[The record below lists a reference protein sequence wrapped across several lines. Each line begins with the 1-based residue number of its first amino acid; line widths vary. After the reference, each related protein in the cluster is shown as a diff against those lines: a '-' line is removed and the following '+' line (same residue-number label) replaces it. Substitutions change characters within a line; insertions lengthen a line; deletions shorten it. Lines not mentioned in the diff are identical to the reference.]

1 MTKTQ
6 AYKTGSIVMTILS
19 AVGVV
24 ATAVLTARET
34 PEAEKKLEKI
44 RTDKDRDLTFVE
56 TVKTVAPVYAPAIAT
71 GIATV
76 SCIIGTKVLDKK
88 SQASLLGAY
97 TLLKKTYEQ
106 YKGKV
111 VELYGRD
118 GHRDIIRKIEESD
131 EQNASKVTD
140 VYRGGELESLDPGD
154 SNEEKVLFYDKYSR
168 RYFNS
173 TVSNVLRA
181 EYYTNRDLAL
191 DCIVTVNR
199 FYSYLGIDPISDGDQ
214 YAWSMADEICW
225 IDFDHPKTARDA
237 EIDCRIIDFSVDP
250 CFYIEVPAGCNILP
264 ESTR

>member
-19 AVGVV
+19 VVGVV
-24 ATAVLTARET
+24 ATAVLTAREA

-44 RTDKDRDLTFVE
+44 RTNKDQDLTFVE

-71 GIATV
+71 GVATV

-118 GHRDIIRKIEESD
+118 GHRDILRKIEESD
-131 EQNASKVTD
+131 EHKNLKVED
-140 VYRGGELESLDPGD
+140 ALRGGELDSLNPED
-154 SNEEKVLFYDKYSR
+154 SSEEKILFYDKYSR
-168 RYFNS
+168 RYFRS
-173 TVSNVLRA
+173 TISNVVRA

-191 DCIVTVNR
+191 DCIVTVNK
-199 FYSYLGIDPISDGDQ
+199 FYEYLGIDTIPDGDQ
-214 YAWSMADEICW
+214 YAWSMVDEICW
-225 IDFDHPKTARDA
+225 IDFDHPKTASDA

-264 ESTR
+264 ESVR